1 MINFQQAEERFK
13 EKGYRFSKTRNCILE
28 LLLEYNNPLSA
39 LEIQQILKKQKVVVN
54 KTTIYREINLLKKE
68 GIILEIQLNE
78 KNKRYELSSKKHH
91 HHIVCTNC
99 NKIEDVVL
107 DKDLETQ
114 EKKIEKNKKFKII
127 NHSLEFF
134 GICEKC
140 QK

>member
-1 MINFQQAEERFK
+1 MIKR
-13 EKGYRFSKTRNCILE
+13 RFSKTRNCMLGLFAKE
-28 LLLEYNNPLSA
+28 DNPLSA
-39 LEIQQILKKQKVVVN
+39 LELQEILKKKKVVVN

-68 GIILEIQLNE
+68 GLILEIQLNE

-91 HHIVCTNC
+91 HHIVCTSC

>member
-1 MINFQQAEERFK
+1 MPK
-13 EKGYRFSKTRNCILE
+13 SSKKIKILRHSDVRDFILE
-28 LLLEYNNPLSA
+28 LISKDSKPLSVF
-39 LEIQQILKKQKVVVN
+39 EIINRMKKNISAN

-134 GICEKC
+134 GFCEKC

>member
-1 MINFQQAEERFK
+1 MPK
-13 EKGYRFSKTRNCILE
+13 SSKKIKILRHSDVRDFILE
-28 LLLEYNNPLSA
+28 LISKDSKPLSV
-39 LEIQQILKKQKVVVN
+39 LEIINRMKKNISAN
-54 KTTIYREINLLKKE
+54 KTTVYREINLLKKE
-68 GIILEIQLNE
+68 GLILEIQLNE
-78 KNKRYELSSKKHH
+78 RNKRYELSSKKHH
-91 HHIVCTNC
+91 HHIVCTSC

-134 GICEKC
+134 GFCEKC